1 MAAALPVS
9 HPGGISGEQASERLP
24 SLPPSPCDSR
34 EELPQPR
41 DNTKAEFPDPACSG
55 HSCSSSGLGAPW
67 PEGSCPQ
74 APGFGN
80 KILFLAVSH
89 PGRRGRPP
97 QKLPC
102 PVLSPELIP
111 EILFHSTS
119 TKSQAET
126 RSHSKA
132 RPEPASIPTVW
143 AAEALQR
150 GQTAAPRARQGTQP
164 HLTME
169 KQPDIPLR
177 ALDTLLLGYTHPN
190 LIQQFPELLLC

>member
-1 MAAALPVS
+1 MSACPASHPHPVTAERSCHSLGTTPRQNSLILLAQVIPAAA
-9 HPGGISGEQASERLP
+9 PGWERP
-24 SLPPSPCDSR
+24 GQR
-34 EELPQPR
+34 EAAHRLQGLA
-41 DNTKAEFPDPACSG
+41 TK
-55 HSCSSSGLGAPW
+55 SCSWLFHI
-67 PEGSCPQ
+67 Q
-74 APGFGN
+74 AGGGG
-80 KILFLAVSH
+80 H
-89 PGRRGRPP
+89 PRS
-97 QKLPC
+97 C
-102 PVLSPELIP
+102 PVLSCPELIP

-150 GQTAAPRARQGTQP
+150 GQTAALRARQGTQS

-190 LIQQFPELLLC
+190 LIQRFSELLLC